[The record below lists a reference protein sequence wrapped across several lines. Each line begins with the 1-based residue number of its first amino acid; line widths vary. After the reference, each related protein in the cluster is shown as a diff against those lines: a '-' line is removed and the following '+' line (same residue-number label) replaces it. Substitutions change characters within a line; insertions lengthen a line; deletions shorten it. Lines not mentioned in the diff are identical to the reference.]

1 MMNHR
6 LKMKHLLLPLLAAI
20 SLPSAV
26 NASEYKYSLVFE
38 VQAKQFNVPMKSME
52 ACEIALKK
60 VLDMNN
66 WQLSKPSWKPMGGKG
81 ICLENE

>member
-1 MMNHR
+1 MR
-6 LKMKHLLLPLLAAI
+6 KLLVLPLL
-20 SLPSAV
+20 LGFTSAV
-26 NASEYKYSLVFE
+26 NASDYKYSLVFE
-38 VQAKQFNVPMKSME
+38 VQSKQFNVPMKSME

-81 ICLENE
+81 ICLVNE